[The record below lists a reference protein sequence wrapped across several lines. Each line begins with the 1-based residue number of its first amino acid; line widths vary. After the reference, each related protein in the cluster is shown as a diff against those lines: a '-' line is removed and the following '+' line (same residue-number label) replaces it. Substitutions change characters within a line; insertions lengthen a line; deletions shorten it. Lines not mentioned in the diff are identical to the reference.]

1 MKKALDY
8 ASAEKYYLGKDRSAA
23 KVGLLNRTQELLDR
37 LLRVCGA
44 YDVFYHGSSPSI
56 TYWRGCTGGS
66 GLSLGA
72 LAPDPISDLTVGGVR
87 RGRFIRKPDVDC
99 WEGLLYGF
107 DADKRLR
114 IVKHGSNQ
122 NLSQI
127 TFVSYQ
133 GMQTAG
139 IRYNVRLKEPEAI
152 FVCDYGDSKRILRYS
167 TMYILFNNLA
177 PERSQ
182 VVELYD
188 AKYDYEDDLLTTAD
202 ERSVFYLEPPVP
214 FITDGEPGNSSE
226 ERCRMKRRIYQFQID
241 ENKYYVSWRCKD
253 YDGDTEIIDSRNDTF
268 VPIRKHSR
276 AHSTLRFIE
285 E

>member
-1 MKKALDY
+1 
-8 ASAEKYYLGKDRSAA
+8 
-23 KVGLLNRTQELLDR
+23 
-37 LLRVCGA
+37 
-44 YDVFYHGSSPSI
+44 
-56 TYWRGCTGGS
+56 
-66 GLSLGA
+66 
-72 LAPDPISDLTVGGVR
+72 
-87 RGRFIRKPDVDC
+87 
-99 WEGLLYGF
+99 
-107 DADKRLR
+107 
-114 IVKHGSNQ
+114 
-122 NLSQI
+122 
-127 TFVSYQ
+127 
-133 GMQTAG
+133 
-139 IRYNVRLKEPEAI
+139 
-152 FVCDYGDSKRILRYS
+152 
-167 TMYILFNNLA
+167 MYILFNNLA

-241 ENKYYVSWRCKD
+241 ENKCYVSWRCKD

>member
-37 LLRVCGA
+37 LMRVRGA
-44 YDVFYHGSSPSI
+44 YDVFYHGSIPSI
-56 TYWRGCTGGS
+56 AYWRGCMGYS
-66 GLSLGA
+66 GLDLGV
-72 LAPDPISDLTVGGVR
+72 LDPDPISDLTVGGMR
-87 RGRFIRKPDVDC
+87 RGKFIRKPDVDC

-152 FVCDYGDSKRILRYS
+152 FVCDYGDDKRILRYS
-167 TMYILFNNLA
+167 TMYILYNDRDS
-177 PERSQ
+177 ERSE

-188 AKYDYEDDLLTTAD
+188 AIYDYEDDLLTTAD

-214 FITDGEPGNSSE
+214 FAVFGELGDLSR
-226 ERCRMKRRIYQFQID
+226 ERCRMKRRIYQFQTD
-241 ENKYYVSWRCKD
+241 EKKYYVSWRCKD